1 MGRSNKDVF
10 KKKKK
15 KGIITLRYGRGR
27 LAISREQFAV
37 LWTIGN
43 ESSVSLAGAAT
54 SIIFVA
60 RKRVVATKVLY
71 SCLLLIVWYMCMY
84 ICLYCS
90 CLSRVLKN

>member
-43 ESSVSLAGAAT
+43 ESSISLAGAAT
-54 SIIFVA
+54 SIILSRQKCYTHVYNSLCGICVYVYMFI
-60 RKRVVATKVLY
+60 
-71 SCLLLIVWYMCMY
+71 LLLFV
-84 ICLYCS
+84 
-90 CLSRVLKN
+90 